1 MYQHRY
7 GPFTPQELDPML
19 KWLEKSD
26 VTYDLIRDDQ
36 GEKNLT
42 DNSPSNMLAVSE
54 FRTKVYLAQIF
65 YLDIQFASSDFLNS
79 FESKFIYKSEV
90 VPIWI
95 NKVKDMATKPLVVG
109 HENRKS
115 FWARAIVLY
124 LVLSYIIAYFLNRKS

>member
-19 KWLEKSD
+19 KWLEKSHI
-26 VTYDLIRDDQ
+26 VYDLIRDDQ

-42 DNSPSNMLAVSE
+42 DNSPVNMLAVSE

-65 YLDIQFASSDFLNS
+65 YLDIQFASSDIINS
-79 FESKFIYKSEV
+79 FEGKFIHKSEV

-95 NKVKDMATKPLVVG
+95 NRVKDIATKPLAVNQ
-109 HENRKS
+109 ENRKA
-115 FWARAIVLY
+115 FWARTIVLY
-124 LVLSYIIAYFLNRKS
+124 LVLSYIIAYFLNR

>member
-19 KWLEKSD
+19 KWLEKGHI
-26 VTYDLIRDDQ
+26 VYDLIRDDQ

-42 DNSPSNMLAVSE
+42 DNSPVNMLAVSE

-65 YLDIQFASSDFLNS
+65 YLDIQFTSTDVINS
-79 FESKFIYKSEV
+79 FEDKFIHKSEV

-95 NKVKDMATKPLVVG
+95 NRVKDIATKPLAVNQ
-109 HENRKS
+109 ENRKA

-124 LVLSYIIAYFLNRKS
+124 LVLSYIIAYFLNR